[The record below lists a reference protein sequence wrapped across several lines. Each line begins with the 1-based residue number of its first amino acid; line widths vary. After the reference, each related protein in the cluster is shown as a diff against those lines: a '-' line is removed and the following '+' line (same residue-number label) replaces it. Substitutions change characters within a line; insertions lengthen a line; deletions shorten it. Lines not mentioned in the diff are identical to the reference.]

1 MNPNLALPTRKKKQ
15 RSKPHDSWDNYMY
28 LERVQLAERA
38 QGKMARMIG
47 KTCEGENQE
56 EIDMIVIDDQFMA
69 QNGYAPLRQG
79 DKVWHV
85 HIDEMS
91 REDRL
96 ARVEYEKTL
105 VRWLRQRLEGEK
117 IAAELRNNGLVSE
130 NPVKQ

>member
-1 MNPNLALPTRKKKQ
+1 
-15 RSKPHDSWDNYMY
+15 
-28 LERVQLAERA
+28 
-38 QGKMARMIG
+38 MIG
-47 KTCEGENQE
+47 KTRDGENQE
-56 EIDMIVIDDQFMA
+56 EIDMIVIEDQFMA

-85 HIDEMS
+85 HIEEMS

-117 IAAELRNNGLVSE
+117 IEAEFEKRE
-130 NPVKQ
+130 AE